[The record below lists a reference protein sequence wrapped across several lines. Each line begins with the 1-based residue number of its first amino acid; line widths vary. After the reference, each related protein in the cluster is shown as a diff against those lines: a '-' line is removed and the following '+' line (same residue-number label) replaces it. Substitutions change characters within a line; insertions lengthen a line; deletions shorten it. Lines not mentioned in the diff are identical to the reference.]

1 MSAMIKPN
9 QAVPK
14 SQTVVTAQMTAI
26 EIRPSR
32 TRYTTPALPSLPAL
46 PTSKPGRDPLAEVDF
61 LWSQY
66 PESYRTA
73 HLLYQ
78 PLMQTLITFCPEVDW
93 TKLLQWINHY
103 KLRRRSRDFRTYL
116 RAEDIESFIDYMLK
130 YHPVKKLGDIAK
142 KLDAHSLEKDL
153 VVYFSK
159 WDAILMKERVKR
171 EVARLAQKQQ
181 SASIS
186 SITTLPAP
194 VASGSNDPQPQSS
207 PSQSSH
213 TPDCNSPQAS
223 PGTTQKKDNGFELP
237 EKNRFLITK
246 FVEDA
251 INRVTRAMLAIHTT
265 MYGEKRR
272 QSPDLSDELD
282 IEKQPVTIGS
292 CTQRPSS
299 DNQPD
304 SRTSSADDRENKI
317 PLSPTSEIDIT
328 FTKPVCVSSPT
339 KSIESNSSSPSNK
352 QLSPQEKEAMKKY
365 LLAHDLIKKQAKEAG
380 QSVDGTF
387 SLSSSFRQRL
397 TEVKRPHSAFCFKAP
412 KAEVADSIYTPQIW
426 QPKPVSPHTQAK
438 IYSMHQYN
446 VPNDNHN
453 PPVPTAAHPGYE
465 NTNTYATFPRSN
477 ATYPSFP
484 IMNYVW
490 EYAVPIGPETTPH
503 IAMFA
508 NQRRERE
515 REDADTLLRSRF

>member
-1 MSAMIKPN
+1 MATMPN
-9 QAVPK
+9 RAVSK
-14 SQTVVTAQMTAI
+14 SHIAVTAEMAALET
-26 EIRPSR
+26 RPPR
-32 TRYTTPALPSLPAL
+32 VRYTTPVLPSLPNL
-46 PTSKPGRDPLAEVDF
+46 PTSKPGRDALTEADF
-61 LWSQY
+61 LWAQY

-103 KLRRRSRDFRTYL
+103 KLRRRSRDFLTYL

-130 YHPVKKLGDIAK
+130 YHPVKNLGDIAK

-171 EVARLAQKQQ
+171 EVARLAKKQP
-181 SASIS
+181 SASTS
-186 SITTLPAP
+186 SIPTLLPP
-194 VASGSNDPQPQSS
+194 VASESNDPQSQSP
-207 PSQSSH
+207 PSHSSH

-223 PGTTQKKDNGFELP
+223 PGATLKKDNGFELP
-237 EKNRFLITK
+237 KKKRLLITK
-246 FVEDA
+246 FVEDS
-251 INRVTRAMLAIHTT
+251 IDRVTRAMLAIHTT
-265 MYGEKRR
+265 MYGEKRG
-272 QSPDLSDELD
+272 QTPDQSDEPE
-282 IEKQPVTIGS
+282 IEKQTNIIGS
-292 CTQRPSS
+292 NIQQPSPEAE
-299 DNQPD
+299 PD
-304 SRTSSADDRENKI
+304 SRVSSPDDTENRV
-317 PLSPTSEIDIT
+317 PTSPMSDIDIT
-328 FTKPVCVSSPT
+328 MTKPICLSSPT
-339 KSIESNSSSPSNK
+339 KSLESSSSSPSNK

-397 TEVKRPHSAFCFKAP
+397 TEAKRPHSAFCFKAP
-412 KAEVADSIYTPQIW
+412 KTELADPIYSPPIW

-446 VPNDNHN
+446 VTNDNYV
-453 PPVPTAAHPGYE
+453 PPLPTEPQSRHE
-465 NTNTYATFPRSN
+465 NNNTYATFPRSN
-477 ATYPSFP
+477 AAYPSFP
-484 IMNYVW
+484 IMNYLW

-515 REDADTLLRSRF
+515 REDADTMLRNCF